1 MVMDRR
7 IDEITAE
14 RINIALLTR
23 AAFDMRTALTFA
35 TLSGL
40 KHEFAE
46 DVLSRPPAQ
55 IRHYPTMFLLPPDR
69 RRCAR

>member
-1 MVMDRR
+1 MERR
-7 IDEITAE
+7 IDDTTAE

-23 AAFDMRTALTFA
+23 AAFDMHTALTFA

-40 KHEFAE
+40 ARDFAE
-46 DVLSRPPAQ
+46 HVLTRPPAQ
-55 IRHYPTMFLLPPDR
+55 IRHYPSLFLLPPDR